1 VTRSVLVRAAVLLGA
16 ALLFTGCATPAPTA
30 EQRLVESAAS
40 AVESGDTATALEILN
55 ELEAA
60 LTEEVSA
67 GRMSSADAEAA
78 RATIAGLRAELAPE
92 PSPEP
97 EPEPEPAATPTP
109 ASSDEDDEAD
119 DEDEPGPPKDKDDK
133 RGENR
138 GKGPGKDDDG

>member
-1 VTRSVLVRAAVLLGA
+1 VTRSVLVRAAVLLSA

-30 EQRLVESAAS
+30 EQRLVESAAT

-97 EPEPEPAATPTP
+97 EPEPAATPTP